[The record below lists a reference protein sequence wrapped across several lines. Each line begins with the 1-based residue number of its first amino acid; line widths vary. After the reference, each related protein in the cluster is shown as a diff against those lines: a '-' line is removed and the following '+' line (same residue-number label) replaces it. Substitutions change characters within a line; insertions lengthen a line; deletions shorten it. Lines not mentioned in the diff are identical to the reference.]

1 MHNSKTQIINQ
12 NKYKILSIICLILI
26 FTLPVTFYGIM
37 DLEDYYFGF
46 YSSYLIQENNF
57 NPFLFFSDSIGPG
70 ISFPMGNGVFFHPLL
85 LFVENVQLFYFL
97 ISVCH
102 LSLQSFFFIKI
113 NKLLNVKKYVLFFV
127 PLIIFSNTNFNYYY
141 SDDWIT
147 GSSGFTFIFI
157 ITYYFLKILKKNN
170 FVTYAKFSIFFFLF
184 VENAHV
190 GYVFFNTI
198 FLIILFIFSKNK
210 LVIIKDFKPYFFIVI
225 LLFLLLEKI
234 YYYGI
239 TFLNINSLKLVESN
253 SYIEN
258 PGLDEFISS
267 FFPNSYF
274 KSINRLPS
282 NPFLT
287 SIALFFILF
296 FKKEKNLINLKYI
309 FLVVVI
315 INFTDIIQVFE
326 FILSAPWWIRDY
338 TLIISCLV
346 CLQYFDKIKKYL
358 RTIIIILLFSYS
370 LVFFGKNY
378 FGASRSTN
386 NFIVNKPN
394 DYKMIS
400 FFDNLKLNKNFNRV
414 YLSPEAYQLLDRNNS
429 AIYGIYTAR
438 DLVKF
443 NLSPFNIKFKNNVS
457 TILFEQNK
465 QSYYYYSDISQKI
478 DDLENIFFLSLFNI
492 NYSFVSENEFNLLD
506 KENYI
511 VMDKLNLPDKN
522 FLFIKN
528 KINML
533 GIKNP
538 RELQKKIEECEYSIL
553 ECLNLEKNQFIKMNG
568 NFIKKKNSIYKINIE
583 NDFEVYPILPFV
595 FDKNW
600 KCNNKQC
607 LQIGN
612 FLTYS
617 ENNSESIDIKYEDKI
632 RFFLRLLSLITFLCL
647 IFLIIFK
654 KSIPRINWISK

>member
-12 NKYKILSIICLILI
+12 NKYKILFIICLILI

-141 SDDWIT
+141 SDFWIT

-184 VENAHV
+184 VENAHI

-210 LVIIKDFKPYFFIVI
+210 LLIIKDFKPYFFIVI

-239 TFLNINSLKLVESN
+239 IFLNINSLKLVVSN
-253 SYIEN
+253 SYVEN

-315 INFTDIIQVFE
+315 LNFTDILKVFE

-346 CLQYFDKIKKYL
+346 CLQYFGKIKKYL
-358 RTIIIILLFSYS
+358 RIIIIILLFSYS

-400 FFDNLKLNKNFNRV
+400 FFDNLSLNKNFNRV

-457 TILFEQNK
+457 TILFQQNK
-465 QSYYYYSDISQKI
+465 QSSYYYSDISQKI

-492 NYSFVSENEFNLLD
+492 NYSFMSENEFNILD

-522 FLFIKN
+522 FLLIKN

-553 ECLNLEKNQFIKMNG
+553 ECLNLEKNQFIKING

-617 ENNSESIDIKYEDKI
+617 ENNGESIDIKYEDKI
-632 RFFLRLLSLITFLCL
+632 RFFLRVLSLITFLCL
-647 IFLIIFK
+647 IFLIIFR
-654 KSIPRINWISK
+654 KSIPKINWIS